1 MIGTARKINNSIYH
15 THKHAHKHTHNTFTH
30 FVRQS
35 LVRFR
40 LIVVGHYS
48 FHCSR
53 ITFIFE
59 TFTFSKFTIHF
70 LFRTIKSALT
80 LLIVRESGDSA
91 MIPYRGGP
99 RASLKVWEVLRVKR
113 NWCRS
118 LVAIIDYNCSLL
130 DQFYDLLPLLRT
142 ER

>member
-15 THKHAHKHTHNTFTH
+15 ARKHAHKHTHNTFTH

-59 TFTFSKFTIHF
+59 KFTFSKFHN
-70 LFRTIKSALT
+70 S
-80 LLIVRESGDSA
+80 LILND
-91 MIPYRGGP
+91 
-99 RASLKVWEVLRVKR
+99 
-113 NWCRS
+113 
-118 LVAIIDYNCSLL
+118 
-130 DQFYDLLPLLRT
+130 
-142 ER
+142 